1 MSVLD
6 QKLIEY
12 TQSNI
17 YPFHMPGHKRR
28 PIDFPN
34 PYTIDITEI
43 DGFDNLH
50 HAEEILRDAQQRAA
64 ELYGAKRS
72 FYLVNGSTCGLLA
85 AICAAAPKKSRILVA
100 RNSHKAVYHG
110 IFLNEYDAVYLYP
123 EVADIGIQGQIT
135 ADAVEEKL
143 TLYPD
148 IAAVVITSPT
158 YDGVVSDIR
167 SIAETVHRR
176 GIPLIVDEAH
186 GAHFGFGGGFP
197 ENAVKLGADVV
208 IVSLHKTLPSFTQT
222 ALLHVCSDRI
232 KEKDIAKYLGIFE
245 TSSPSYIFMAGME
258 KCIRMVK
265 DEGQELFSN
274 YRKLLDDFYAK
285 AGKLAHIHVL
295 SKADLSECES
305 YAFDDGKILMFPAPD
320 YLNGKELYDMLLSEY
335 RLQMEM
341 VTDKYVVAMTSIMDT
356 QEGFDRL
363 IHALYDIDQKLEQ
376 KKNRKSAGKL
386 ESRSVYTENKKVMQM
401 RDAEDAPQQE
411 IPLEESVGKVS
422 AGFVF
427 LYPPGIPIIVPGEEI
442 SGKFV
447 KDMKQCIQLGLDVE
461 GLSPDGRIT
470 IVN

>member
-1 MSVLD
+1 MLD

-386 ESRSVYTENKKVMQM
+386 ETRSVYTENKKVMQM

>member
-1 MSVLD
+1 MLD

-208 IVSLHKTLPSFTQT
+208 IVSLHKTLSSFTQT

>member
-1 MSVLD
+1 MLD

-285 AGKLAHIHVL
+285 AGKLAQIHVL
-295 SKADLSECES
+295 TKADLSERES
-305 YAFDDGKILMFPAPD
+305 YAFDDGKILMFPDPD

-356 QEGFDRL
+356 EEGFDRL
-363 IHALYDIDQKLEQ
+363 IHALYDIDQKLGQ
-376 KKNRKSAGKL
+376 KKNTKSAAKL
-386 ESRSVYTENKKVMQM
+386 ESRSVYTENKKMMQM

>member
-1 MSVLD
+1 MLD

-64 ELYGAKRS
+64 KLYGAKRS

-135 ADAVEEKL
+135 VEAVEEKL

-167 SIAETVHRR
+167 SIAETVHRH

-265 DEGQELFSN
+265 DEGQELFGN

-285 AGKLAHIHVL
+285 TGKLAHIHVL
-295 SKADLSECES
+295 TKADLSERES
-305 YAFDDGKILMFPAPD
+305 YAFDDGKILMFPDPD
-320 YLNGKELYDMLLSEY
+320 YLNGKELYDMFLSEY

-411 IPLEESVGKVS
+411 VPLEESVGKVS

>member
-1 MSVLD
+1 
-6 QKLIEY
+6 
-12 TQSNI
+12 
-17 YPFHMPGHKRR
+17 MPGHKRR

-50 HAEEILRDAQQRAA
+50 HAEEILHDAQQRAA
-64 ELYGAKRS
+64 DLYGAKRS

-123 EVADIGIQGQIT
+123 EVAGIGIQGQIT
-135 ADAVEEKL
+135 AEAVEEKL

-167 SIAETVHRR
+167 SIAQTVHRH

-232 KEKDIAKYLGIFE
+232 KEKDLAKYLGIFE
-245 TSSPSYIFMAGME
+245 TSSPSYLFMAGME

-265 DEGQELFSN
+265 DEGQELFGN

-295 SKADLSECES
+295 TKADLSECES
-305 YAFDDGKILMFPAPD
+305 YAFDDGKILMFPDPD
-320 YLNGKELYDMLLSEY
+320 YLNGKQLYDMLLSEY

-356 QEGFDRL
+356 SEGFDRL

-376 KKNRKSAGKL
+376 KKNRKSAVKL
-386 ESRSVYTENKKVMQM
+386 ESRSIYTENKKVMQM

-427 LYPPGIPIIVPGEEI
+427 LYPPGIPVIVPGEEI
-442 SGKFV
+442 NGKFV
-447 KDMKQCIQLGLDVE
+447 KDMKQCMQLGLDVE

>member
-1 MSVLD
+1 MLD

-72 FYLVNGSTCGLLA
+72 FYLVNGSTCGILA

-285 AGKLAHIHVL
+285 AGKLAQIHVL
-295 SKADLSECES
+295 TKADLSERES
-305 YAFDDGKILMFPAPD
+305 YAFDDGKILMFPDPD

-363 IHALYDIDQKLEQ
+363 IHALYDIDRKLGQ
-376 KKNRKSAGKL
+376 KKNTKSAAKL
-386 ESRSVYTENKKVMQM
+386 ESRSVYTENKKMMQM

>member
-1 MSVLD
+1 MLD

-43 DGFDNLH
+43 DGFDNLN

-232 KEKDIAKYLGIFE
+232 KEKNIAKYLGIFE

-285 AGKLAHIHVL
+285 AGKLAQIHVL
-295 SKADLSECES
+295 TKADLSERES
-305 YAFDDGKILMFPAPD
+305 YAFDDGKILMFPDPD

-363 IHALYDIDQKLEQ
+363 IHALYDIDQKLGQ
-376 KKNRKSAGKL
+376 KKNTKSAAKL
-386 ESRSVYTENKKVMQM
+386 ESRSVYTENKKMMQM

>member
-1 MSVLD
+1 MLD

-64 ELYGAKRS
+64 KLYGAKRS

-135 ADAVEEKL
+135 VEAVEEKL

-167 SIAETVHRR
+167 SIAETVHRH

-265 DEGQELFSN
+265 DEGQELFGN

-295 SKADLSECES
+295 TKADLSERES
-305 YAFDDGKILMFPAPD
+305 YAFDDGKILMFPDPD
-320 YLNGKELYDMLLSEY
+320 YLNGKELYDMFLSEY

-442 SGKFV
+442 NEKFV

>member
-1 MSVLD
+1 MLD

-72 FYLVNGSTCGLLA
+72 FYLVNGSTCGILA

-285 AGKLAHIHVL
+285 AGKLAQIHVL
-295 SKADLSECES
+295 TKADLLERES
-305 YAFDDGKILMFPAPD
+305 YAFDDGKILMFPDPD

-363 IHALYDIDQKLEQ
+363 IHALYDIDRKLGQ
-376 KKNRKSAGKL
+376 KKNTKSAAKL
-386 ESRSVYTENKKVMQM
+386 ESRSVYTENKKMMQM

>member
-1 MSVLD
+1 MLD
-6 QKLIEY
+6 QKLTEY

-50 HAEEILRDAQQRAA
+50 HAEDILHDAQQRAA
-64 ELYGAKRS
+64 DLYGAKRS

-123 EVADIGIQGQIT
+123 EVAGIGIQGQIT
-135 ADAVEEKL
+135 AEAVEEKF

-167 SIAETVHRR
+167 SIAETVHRH

-245 TSSPSYIFMAGME
+245 TSSPSYLFMAGME

-265 DEGQELFSN
+265 DGGQELFGN

-285 AGKLAHIHVL
+285 V
-295 SKADLSECES
+295 
-305 YAFDDGKILMFPAPD
+305 
-320 YLNGKELYDMLLSEY
+320 
-335 RLQMEM
+335 
-341 VTDKYVVAMTSIMDT
+341 
-356 QEGFDRL
+356 
-363 IHALYDIDQKLEQ
+363 
-376 KKNRKSAGKL
+376 
-386 ESRSVYTENKKVMQM
+386 
-401 RDAEDAPQQE
+401 
-411 IPLEESVGKVS
+411 
-422 AGFVF
+422 
-427 LYPPGIPIIVPGEEI
+427 
-442 SGKFV
+442 
-447 KDMKQCIQLGLDVE
+447 
-461 GLSPDGRIT
+461 
-470 IVN
+470 

>member
-1 MSVLD
+1 MLD
-6 QKLIEY
+6 QKLTEY

-50 HAEEILRDAQQRAA
+50 HAEEILHDAQQRAA
-64 ELYGAKRS
+64 DLYGAKRS

-123 EVADIGIQGQIT
+123 EVAGIGIQGQIT
-135 ADAVEEKL
+135 AEAVEEKL

-167 SIAETVHRR
+167 SIAQTVHRH

-232 KEKDIAKYLGIFE
+232 KEKDLAKYLGIFE
-245 TSSPSYIFMAGME
+245 TSSPSYLFMAGME

-265 DEGQELFSN
+265 DEGQELFGN

-295 SKADLSECES
+295 TKADLSECES
-305 YAFDDGKILMFPAPD
+305 YAFDDGKILMFPDPD
-320 YLNGKELYDMLLSEY
+320 YLNGKQLYDMLLSEY

-356 QEGFDRL
+356 SEGFDRL

-376 KKNRKSAGKL
+376 KKNRKSAVKL
-386 ESRSVYTENKKVMQM
+386 ESRSIYTENKKVMQM

-427 LYPPGIPIIVPGEEI
+427 LYPPGIPVIVPGEEI
-442 SGKFV
+442 NGKFV
-447 KDMKQCIQLGLDVE
+447 KDMKQCMQLGLDVE

>member
-1 MSVLD
+1 MLD
-6 QKLIEY
+6 QKLTEY

-50 HAEEILRDAQQRAA
+50 HAEEILHDAQQRAA
-64 ELYGAKRS
+64 DLYGAKRS

-123 EVADIGIQGQIT
+123 EVAGIGIQGQIT
-135 ADAVEEKL
+135 AEAVEEKL

-167 SIAETVHRR
+167 SIAETVHRH

-232 KEKDIAKYLGIFE
+232 KEKDLAKYLGIFE
-245 TSSPSYIFMAGME
+245 TSSPSYLFMAGME

-265 DEGQELFSN
+265 DEGQELFGN

-285 AGKLAHIHVL
+285 ARKLAHIHVL
-295 SKADLSECES
+295 TKADLSECES
-305 YAFDDGKILMFPAPD
+305 YAFDDGKILMFPDPD
-320 YLNGKELYDMLLSEY
+320 YLNGKQLYDMLLSEY

-356 QEGFDRL
+356 SEGFDRL

-376 KKNRKSAGKL
+376 KKNRKSAVKL
-386 ESRSVYTENKKVMQM
+386 ESRSIYTENKKVMQM

-427 LYPPGIPIIVPGEEI
+427 LYPPGIPVIVPGEEI
-442 SGKFV
+442 NGKFV
-447 KDMKQCIQLGLDVE
+447 KDMKQCMQLGLDVE

>member
-1 MSVLD
+1 MLD

-285 AGKLAHIHVL
+285 AGKLAQIHVL
-295 SKADLSECES
+295 TKADLSERES
-305 YAFDDGKILMFPAPD
+305 YAFDDGKILMFPDPD
-320 YLNGKELYDMLLSEY
+320 YLNGKELYDMLLSEH

-363 IHALYDIDQKLEQ
+363 IHALYDIDRKLGQ
-376 KKNRKSAGKL
+376 KKNTKSAAKL
-386 ESRSVYTENKKVMQM
+386 ESRSVYTENKKMMQM

>member
-1 MSVLD
+1 
-6 QKLIEY
+6 
-12 TQSNI
+12 
-17 YPFHMPGHKRR
+17 MPGHKRR

-50 HAEEILRDAQQRAA
+50 HAEEILHDAQQRAA
-64 ELYGAKRS
+64 DLYGAKRS

-123 EVADIGIQGQIT
+123 EVAGIGIQGQIT
-135 ADAVEEKL
+135 AEAVEEKL

-167 SIAETVHRR
+167 SIAETVHRH

-232 KEKDIAKYLGIFE
+232 KEKDLAKYLGIFE
-245 TSSPSYIFMAGME
+245 TSSPSYLFMAGME

-265 DEGQELFSN
+265 DEGQELFGN

-285 AGKLAHIHVL
+285 ARKLAHIHVL
-295 SKADLSECES
+295 TKADLSECES
-305 YAFDDGKILMFPAPD
+305 YAFDDGKILMFPDPD
-320 YLNGKELYDMLLSEY
+320 YLNGKQLYDMLLSEY

-356 QEGFDRL
+356 SEGFDRL

-376 KKNRKSAGKL
+376 KKNRKSAVKL
-386 ESRSVYTENKKVMQM
+386 ESRSIYTENKKVMQM

-427 LYPPGIPIIVPGEEI
+427 LYPPGIPVIVPGEEI
-442 SGKFV
+442 NGKFV
-447 KDMKQCIQLGLDVE
+447 KDMKQCMQLGLDVE

>member
-1 MSVLD
+1 MLD

-64 ELYGAKRS
+64 ELYGTKRS

>member
-1 MSVLD
+1 MLD

-341 VTDKYVVAMTSIMDT
+341 VNDKYVVAMTSIMDT

>member
-1 MSVLD
+1 MLD

-135 ADAVEEKL
+135 AEAVEEKL

-167 SIAETVHRR
+167 SIAETVHRH

>member
-1 MSVLD
+1 MLD

-222 ALLHVCSDRI
+222 ALLHVCSGRI

-265 DEGQELFSN
+265 DEGQELFGN
-274 YRKLLDDFYAK
+274 YRKLLDEFYAK
-285 AGKLAHIHVL
+285 AGQLTHIHVL
-295 SKADLSECES
+295 TKADLSERES
-305 YAFDDGKILMFPAPD
+305 YAFDDGKILMFPDPD
-320 YLNGKELYDMLLSEY
+320 YLNGKELYDMFLSEY

-376 KKNRKSAGKL
+376 KKNRKSAAKL
-386 ESRSVYTENKKVMQM
+386 ESRSVYTENKKMMQM

>member
-1 MSVLD
+1 MLD

-285 AGKLAHIHVL
+285 AGKLAQIHVL
-295 SKADLSECES
+295 TKADLLERES
-305 YAFDDGKILMFPAPD
+305 YAFDDGKILMFPDPD

-363 IHALYDIDQKLEQ
+363 IHALYDIDRKLGQ
-376 KKNRKSAGKL
+376 KKNTKSAAKL
-386 ESRSVYTENKKVMQM
+386 ESRSVYTENKKMMQM

-427 LYPPGIPIIVPGEEI
+427 LYPPGIPTIVPGEEI

>member
-1 MSVLD
+1 MLD

-427 LYPPGIPIIVPGEEI
+427 LYPPGIPIIVPGEKI

>member
-1 MSVLD
+1 MLD

-72 FYLVNGSTCGLLA
+72 FYLVNGSTCGILA

-285 AGKLAHIHVL
+285 AGKLAQIHVL
-295 SKADLSECES
+295 TKADLSERES
-305 YAFDDGKILMFPAPD
+305 YAFDDGKILMFPDPD

-363 IHALYDIDQKLEQ
+363 IHALYDIDQKLGQ
-376 KKNRKSAGKL
+376 KKNTKSAAKL
-386 ESRSVYTENKKVMQM
+386 ESRSVYTENKKMMQM

>member
-1 MSVLD
+1 MLD

-285 AGKLAHIHVL
+285 AGKLAQIHVL
-295 SKADLSECES
+295 TKADLSERES
-305 YAFDDGKILMFPAPD
+305 YAFDDGKILMFPDPD

-363 IHALYDIDQKLEQ
+363 IHALYDIDQKLGQ
-376 KKNRKSAGKL
+376 KKNTKSAAKL
-386 ESRSVYTENKKVMQM
+386 ESRSVYTENKKMMQM

>member
-1 MSVLD
+1 MLD

>member
-1 MSVLD
+1 MLD

-285 AGKLAHIHVL
+285 AGKLAQIHVL
-295 SKADLSECES
+295 TKADLLERES
-305 YAFDDGKILMFPAPD
+305 YAFDDGKILMFPDPD

-363 IHALYDIDQKLEQ
+363 IHALYDIDRKLGQ
-376 KKNRKSAGKL
+376 KKNTKSAAKL
-386 ESRSVYTENKKVMQM
+386 ESRSVYTENKKMMQM

>member
-1 MSVLD
+1 MLD

-341 VTDKYVVAMTSIMDT
+341 VTDKYVVAMTSIVDT

>member
-1 MSVLD
+1 MLD
-6 QKLIEY
+6 QKLTEY

-50 HAEEILRDAQQRAA
+50 HAEEILHDAQQRAA
-64 ELYGAKRS
+64 DLYGAKRS

-85 AICAAAPKKSRILVA
+85 VICAAAPKKSRILVA

-123 EVADIGIQGQIT
+123 EVAGIGIQGQIT
-135 ADAVEEKL
+135 AEAVEEKL

-167 SIAETVHRR
+167 SIAETVHRH

-232 KEKDIAKYLGIFE
+232 KEKDLAKYLGIFE
-245 TSSPSYIFMAGME
+245 TSSPSYLFMAGME

-265 DEGQELFSN
+265 DEGQELFGS

-295 SKADLSECES
+295 TKADLSECES
-305 YAFDDGKILMFPAPD
+305 YAFDDGKILMFPDPD

-356 QEGFDRL
+356 PEGFDRL

-376 KKNRKSAGKL
+376 KKNRKSAAKL
-386 ESRSVYTENKKVMQM
+386 ESRSIYTENKKVMQM

-427 LYPPGIPIIVPGEEI
+427 LYPPGIPVIVPGEEI
-442 SGKFV
+442 NGKFV

-461 GLSPDGRIT
+461 GLSSDGRIT